1 MVRLEDAIYISKYA
15 HDNELLDKSGW
26 KNFCISIKNIKKMN
40 RLLGS
45 FKAKQIR
52 NTVKIKF
59 GINIPCDHKEAMMFD
74 ADNGDTN
81 WKNAELL
88 ELKQI

>member
-1 MVRLEDAIYISKYA
+1 
-15 HDNELLDKSGW
+15 
-26 KNFCISIKNIKKMN
+26 MN
-40 RLLGS
+40 RLLKA
-45 FKAKQIR
+45 FKANQIR